1 MTHTPTTTNGFPY
14 RNREAINSDQTSALD
29 RLLAIMDRL
38 RDPDGGCPWDVEQ
51 SFETIAPYT
60 IEEAYEVAD
69 AIERQDMADLRD
81 ELGDLLFQV
90 VFHSQMAEEAG
101 EFRFEDV
108 ADSISEKMLR
118 RHPHVF
124 AGADPRDAQAQI
136 QAWEAV
142 KAEER
147 ARSGKTDTSVLAN
160 LPTALPALLRAEKLS
175 KRAARVGFDWP
186 DLSSVFDKIEEEINE
201 VKEAIEERDSD
212 HIQEEIGDVLF
223 AVANLARKLKID
235 PETALRGT
243 NAKFDR
249 RFRAIETRLSTQG
262 SSVQEADLE
271 TMESLWLEVK
281 TAE

>member
-1 MTHTPTTTNGFPY
+1 MTHSTTTKNGFPH
-14 RNREAINSDQTSALD
+14 RNRDAICSPQTSALD

-69 AIERQDMADLRD
+69 AIERHDMTDLRD

-90 VFHSQMAEEAG
+90 VFHSQMAQEAG
-101 EFRFEDV
+101 LFQFEDV
-108 ADSISEKMLR
+108 ADAISEKMLR

-124 AGADPRDAQAQI
+124 AGADPRDAQDQI
-136 QAWEAV
+136 HAWEVV

-147 ARSGKTDTSVLAN
+147 AKSGKTDTSVLAN

-186 DLSSVFDKIEEEINE
+186 DLSSVFDKIEEEIDE
-201 VKEAIEERDSD
+201 VKEAIEERDPE

-223 AVANLARKLKID
+223 AVANLARKLKVD

-249 RFRAIETRLSTQG
+249 RFRAIETRLNAQG
-262 SSVQEADLE
+262 ASVQEADLE
-271 TMESLWLEVK
+271 TMETLWLEVK
-281 TAE
+281 TTE

>member
-1 MTHTPTTTNGFPY
+1 MTNTSSAQSGFPF
-14 RNREAINSDQTSALD
+14 RDREAITSSQSTALA

-38 RDPDGGCPWDVEQ
+38 RDPAGGCPWDVEQ
-51 SFETIAPYT
+51 TFATIAPYT

-101 EFRFEDV
+101 QFRFEDV
-108 ADSISEKMLR
+108 AESISEKMLR

-136 QAWEAV
+136 KAWEAV

-147 ARSGKTDTSVLAN
+147 AQSGKTDTSVLAN

-175 KRAARVGFDWP
+175 KRAAHVGFDWP
-186 DLSSVFDKIEEEINE
+186 DLSSVFDKIEEEIDE
-201 VKEAIEERDSD
+201 VKEAIEERDPE
-212 HIQEEIGDVLF
+212 HIQEEIGDLLF
-223 AVANLARKLKID
+223 AVANLARKVKVD
-235 PETALRGT
+235 PETALRGA

-249 RFRAIETRLSTQG
+249 RFRAIETRLSAQG

-281 TAE
+281 TTE

>member
-1 MTHTPTTTNGFPY
+1 MTHTPTTKTGFPH
-14 RNREAINSDQTSALD
+14 RNRDAISSTQTSALD

-51 SFETIAPYT
+51 NFASIAPYT

-69 AIERQDMADLRD
+69 AIERHDMMDLRD

-90 VFHSQMAEEAG
+90 VFHSQMAQEAG
-101 EFRFEDV
+101 LFQFEDV
-108 ADSISEKMLR
+108 ADAISEKMLR

-124 AGADPRDAQAQI
+124 AGANPRDAQDQI
-136 QAWEAV
+136 NAWEVV

-186 DLSSVFDKIEEEINE
+186 DLSSVFDKIHEEIDE
-201 VKEAIEERDSD
+201 VKEAIEEQDPE
-212 HIQEEIGDVLF
+212 HIQEEVGDLLF
-223 AVANLARKLKID
+223 AVANLARKVKVD
-235 PETALRGT
+235 PETALRGANT
-243 NAKFDR
+243 KFDR
-249 RFRAIETRLSTQG
+249 RFRAIESRLNAQG

-271 TMESLWLEVK
+271 TMEALWLEVK
-281 TAE
+281 TTE

>member
-1 MTHTPTTTNGFPY
+1 MTHSPTTKNGFPH
-14 RNREAINSDQTSALD
+14 RNRDAIRSTQTSALD

-69 AIERQDMADLRD
+69 AIERHDMTDLRD

-90 VFHSQMAEEAG
+90 VFHSQMAQEAG
-101 EFRFEDV
+101 LFQFEDV
-108 ADSISEKMLR
+108 ADAISEKMQR

-124 AGADPRDAQAQI
+124 AGADPRDAQDQI
-136 QAWEAV
+136 NAWEAV

-147 ARSGKTDTSVLAN
+147 AKSGKTDASVLAN

-186 DLSSVFDKIEEEINE
+186 DLSSVFDKIEEEIEE
-201 VKEAIEERDSD
+201 VKEAIEERDPE

-223 AVANLARKLKID
+223 AVANLARKLKVD

-249 RFRAIETRLSTQG
+249 RFRAIETRLNAQG

-271 TMESLWLEVK
+271 TMEALWLEVK
-281 TAE
+281 TDE

>member
-1 MTHTPTTTNGFPY
+1 MTHTPTTTNGFPH
-14 RNREAINSDQTSALD
+14 RNREAINSNQTSALD

-201 VKEAIEERDSD
+201 VKEAIEERDPD

-223 AVANLARKLKID
+223 AIANLARKLKID

-281 TAE
+281 TTE